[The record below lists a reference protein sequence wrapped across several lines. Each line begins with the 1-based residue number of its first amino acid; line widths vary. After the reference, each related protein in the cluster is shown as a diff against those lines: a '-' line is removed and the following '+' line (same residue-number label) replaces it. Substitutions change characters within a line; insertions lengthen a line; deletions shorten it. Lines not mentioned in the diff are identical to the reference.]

1 MNTRILLCED
11 DPNLGSL
18 LREYLVA
25 KDYEVD
31 LMPDGELGY
40 QAFVENEY
48 DLCIFDVMMPNK
60 DGFTLASD
68 IRKKDTKVPIIFLT
82 VKALKQDILEGF
94 KIGADDYITK
104 PFSMEEL
111 LFRIEAIMRRVN
123 MQKLQLG
130 TTEYKFGRFM
140 FDYQKQILTFDDEKH
155 QLTTK
160 EAEMLRALLQ
170 NANQILER
178 NAALK
183 AIWGEVTYF
192 NARSMDVYITKL
204 RKILQQDPDISIVN
218 IHGKGYKLVIPKD

>member
-1 MNTRILLCED
+1 LCED

-140 FDYQKQILTFDDEKH
+140 FDYQKQILTFDEEKH
-155 QLTTK
+155 KLTTK

>member
-140 FDYQKQILTFDDEKH
+140 FDYQKQILTFDEERHK
-155 QLTTK
+155 LTTK

>member
-140 FDYQKQILTFDDEKH
+140 FDYQKQILTFDEEKH
-155 QLTTK
+155 KLTTK

-204 RKILQQDPDISIVN
+204 RKILQQDPDKSIVN